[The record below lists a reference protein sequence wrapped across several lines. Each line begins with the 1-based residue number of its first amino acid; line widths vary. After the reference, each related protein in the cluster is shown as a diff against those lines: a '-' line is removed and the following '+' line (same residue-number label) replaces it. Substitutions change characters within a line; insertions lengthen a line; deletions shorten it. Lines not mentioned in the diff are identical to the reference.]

1 MTLEKN
7 RLTNPGGV
15 TRRRIVGS
23 RWYGIVTARMKRM
36 AFADARHT
44 EFTAVP
50 QTMLLNRFLRI
61 SRASWEESAA
71 WA

>member
-1 MTLEKN
+1 MTLEKK

-36 AFADARHT
+36 AFADALQT
-44 EFTAVP
+44 EFAAAP
-50 QTMLLNRFLRI
+50 QTMLFNRFLGI
-61 SRASWEESAA
+61 GRAGREESTARP
-71 WA
+71 